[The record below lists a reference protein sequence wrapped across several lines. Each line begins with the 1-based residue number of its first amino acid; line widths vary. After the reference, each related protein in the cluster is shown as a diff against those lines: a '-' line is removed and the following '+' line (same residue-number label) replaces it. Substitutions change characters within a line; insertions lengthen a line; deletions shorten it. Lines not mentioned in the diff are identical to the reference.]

1 MFRQRPPKCYPA
13 REIVAISRISH
24 HFTCRAKQVSAKQTS
39 PSTLLFQETPIQISA
54 AEISPAMA
62 QAPDQLSLQPPF
74 KIPWDLKGFAEH
86 KLLHCTLEELNELC
100 NARRI
105 MSEKTKELCVERLLN
120 WKKTLK
126 QNTTVLSNVQSDGR
140 VEPVQLPTP
149 GPTART
155 PKAPPRNIERKTFQQ
170 HTYTEWRSRLNGLAR
185 NDVHGHCVALLKK
198 QHGNGAYSLRPL
210 EGTAH
215 TTDAPE
221 VDHVFECQAM
231 GDALF
236 RVQALRP
243 VLSQVD
249 WNIKPNMFHK
259 QPMVVQNALMHARQV
274 HNRPEFLVVCGSLD
288 NKKKQGAFQSSLNT
302 LAKGLPLEHG
312 LEDCLRI
319 NFGKGVEPFESN
331 LSARVARAVVDRLRD
346 IEDPL
351 TAALRDVPQG
361 AAQGREHQARYDEL
375 ADEIVQMY
383 EHFDIGR
390 RV

>member
-1 MFRQRPPKCYPA
+1 MP
-13 REIVAISRISH
+13 
-24 HFTCRAKQVSAKQTS
+24 
-39 PSTLLFQETPIQISA
+39 
-54 AEISPAMA
+54 
-62 QAPDQLSLQPPF
+62 
-74 KIPWDLKGFAEH
+74 
-86 KLLHCTLEELNELC
+86 
-100 NARRI
+100 
-105 MSEKTKELCVERLLN
+105 EKTKELCVERLLK
-120 WKKTLK
+120 WKQTLK
-126 QNTTVLSNVQSDGR
+126 NSTTVLSNLNTAER
-140 VEPVQLPTP
+140 VEAVQVPRPDL
-149 GPTART
+149 TART
-155 PKAPPRNIERKTFQQ
+155 PSAPPRNIERKTFQQ
-170 HTYTEWRSRLNGLAR
+170 HKYTEWRSRLKDLAR
-185 NDVHGHCVALLKK
+185 NNVHEHCVALLEK

-210 EGTAH
+210 RGTAH
-215 TTDAPE
+215 TMDAPE

-236 RVQALRP
+236 RVESLRP

-249 WNIKPNMFHK
+249 WNIGSNMFHK

-302 LAKGLPLEHG
+302 LAKGLPLERG

-319 NFGKGVEPFESN
+319 NFGKGVEPLESN
-331 LSARVARAVVDRLRD
+331 LSARVARTVVDCLRD

-361 AAQGREHQARYDEL
+361 IAQGREQQERYDGL

-383 EHFDIGR
+383 EHLDIGR